1 MSNHLTARSE
11 STRVDGSTPLQEPSD
26 EQLAAR
32 ITQRDNAAFE
42 QLYNRYVRT
51 IYVLAVHA
59 LGNSEAEEV
68 VQDVFLRLWHK
79 AHQFDALR
87 GSFAG
92 WLMTIARNRVLDSLR
107 KRSHQER
114 LVVANEIDGLLAETL
129 DGGADVEFDVSLRE
143 DRRMVIESLRALPA
157 EQRRAIVLAYF
168 GGLSHTSIAES
179 LGWPVGTVKK
189 RIRLGMQKLRAAL
202 NPITSPAGGEAG
214 SKHRP

>member
-42 QLYNRYVRT
+42 QLYNPYVRT
-51 IYVLAVHA
+51 TYVLAVHA
-59 LGNSEAEEV
+59 LGNAEAEEV

-79 AHQFDALR
+79 ANQFDALR

-107 KRSHQER
+107 KRNQQER
-114 LVVANEIDGLLAETL
+114 LIVANEIEELLAETL
-129 DGGADVEFDVSLRE
+129 AGGVDVELTVSLRA
-143 DRRMVIESLRALPA
+143 DRRMVNEALRALPA

-168 GGLSHTSIAES
+168 SGLSHTAIVES

-202 NPITSPAGGEAG
+202 NPITTPAGVDAG